1 MRRGMGL
8 AARNVMR
15 TNIPRYIRPG
25 SDWRVP
31 KWATEHDRAGLQ
43 PPVHAALPLT
53 SLSPPSGWFFGAG
66 LAAVVLLLLTVSGL
80 ALTELGWNYGEA
92 GGSALEKMHPG
103 TLIAAVVLLLS
114 AGARGNPLSA
124 FIRTFE
130 AHPGLIIYF
139 AGIIVLMLHSV
150 FVAGLPFTVFIDT
163 FVLPAI
169 LFLLL
174 QDIPE
179 ERRRNLALLVH
190 ALFAINAVLGLA
202 EFAFG
207 FRLTP
212 LYVEGEVLE
221 AEWRSSALLGHPLG
235 NAILTGCYMIMLVKS
250 GARDLPLLL
259 RPVVFALATAG
270 MVVFGGRAATAF
282 MLVVLG
288 GLALKRGTE
297 VLRGAPFDKR
307 VLLAALVCVPFIAMA
322 VIVLQQSGF
331 FDQFVNR
338 IVDDEG
344 SASTR
349 VEMFELFKY
358 LNWYD
363 FLLGPDPRQIAT
375 LMAQYGL
382 LYGIESFWVAMTLLH
397 GVVVSF
403 VFFAAL
409 FFFCRE
415 VVMSAGSGA
424 FVVFLYFFAVA
435 STSVSLSAKSPV
447 FAIMVMLTF
456 LLGDGS
462 ARTRPAG

>member
-1 MRRGMGL
+1 MRI
-8 AARNVMR
+8 ARNDSMR
-15 TNIPRYIRPG
+15 KMFAENTSVARATPVPKWTTGPERPG
-25 SDWRVP
+25 S
-31 KWATEHDRAGLQ
+31 E
-43 PPVHAALPLT
+43 AAMPSAKSMT
-53 SLSPPSGWFFGAG
+53 SLSPPRGLFFCAG
-66 LAAVVLLLLTVSGL
+66 LAAVVVLLLTVSGL
-80 ALTELGWNYGEA
+80 ALTQLGWNYGEA

-103 TLIAAVVLLLS
+103 TLVAAVLLMLS
-114 AGARGNPLSA
+114 AAMRGNPLSA
-124 FIRTFE
+124 FIRTLE
-130 AHPGLIIYF
+130 AYPGVIIYL
-139 AGIIVLMLHSV
+139 AGIAVLMLHAV

-169 LFLLL
+169 VFLLL
-174 QDIPE
+174 RDISD
-179 ERRRNLALLVH
+179 ERRRRLALLVH
-190 ALFAINAVLGLA
+190 TLFAINAVLGLA
-202 EFAFG
+202 EFALG

-235 NAILTGCYMIMLVKS
+235 NAILTGCYMILLVKG

-259 RPVVFALATAG
+259 RPVVFALASVG

-282 MLVVLG
+282 MLIILG
-288 GLALKRGTE
+288 GLALKRASE
-297 VLRGAPFDKR
+297 VLRGAHFDKR
-307 VLLAALVCVPFIAMA
+307 VLLSGLVCVPFIAMA

-331 FDQFVNR
+331 FDQFLSR

-344 SASTR
+344 SAGTR

-397 GVVVSF
+397 GVVVSCL
-403 VFFAAL
+403 FFAAL
-409 FFFCRE
+409 FVFCRE
-415 VVMSAGSGA
+415 VVKSAGSGA
-424 FVVFLYFFAVA
+424 FVVFVYFFAVA
-435 STSVSLSAKSPV
+435 STSVSLSAKSPA

-456 LLGDGS
+456 LLGDRS
-462 ARTRPAG
+462 ARTISAQ